1 MHASPRDETTLPS
14 GTDSG
19 RPTPA
24 RAAGNAIPDAP
35 PRGEAAL
42 HHLLEQQERER
53 QLVAYEIHDGLA
65 QYVAG
70 ALMHL
75 QASLGDTIAP
85 PTRQR
90 IEEAIRLLRV
100 AAAESR
106 RLIGSLRPPA
116 LEEQG
121 LVEAISALV
130 AEARA
135 DGPAIE
141 FSHSISGDAIPSP
154 VGGAIYRITQEA
166 LANARRHARAR
177 HVRVALEPV
186 PGGIRLCI
194 RDDGSGFDPATV
206 PRDRFG
212 LEGIRHRARLLGA
225 EPRIESG
232 PGRGTSVEIDFPVTS

>member
-1 MHASPRDETTLPS
+1 MHAPPSDETTVPS

-19 RPTPA
+19 RPAP
-24 RAAGNAIPDAP
+24 AAGDAMPDTP
-35 PRGEAAL
+35 PRAEAAL
-42 HHLLEQQERER
+42 RHLLDQQERDR

-75 QASLGDTIAP
+75 QASLGDTIGP

-121 LVEAISALV
+121 LVEAISSLV
-130 AEARA
+130 AEART
-135 DGPAIE
+135 DGPAVE

-154 VGGAIYRITQEA
+154 VASAIYRITQEA

-232 PGRGTSVEIDFPVTS
+232 PGRGTSVEIDFPVT